1 MKQCAGLL
9 LLLVAAL
16 QPLPATAIDQAD
28 DLAWNVIR
36 ERLFNGENT
45 KAYRFEDDIRMQVNG
60 AETQQDSAV
69 FVKLVDELDQLLET
83 VDVTLVDKDANF
95 TLNVS
100 HHQEGMST
108 GTMHVTSGYR
118 MMSATLNLGFPGSYA
133 DDLSL
138 KHLYYHAI
146 RELTVL
152 YTPKNGTS
160 YYGGIFDASKADES
174 NFTDTDKAILR
185 LLYSADFYKNLR
197 AVTVATRGAPY
208 YLEMRY
214 KKQITTMLYAF
225 KALLLLFGFLFFL
238 SRESKRK
245 PNPNL
250 FQYLKQRVLILLLL
264 PFFFIFIR
272 TSGVISFLSVG
283 NLMALYAGQAGLI
296 ILCGVLVLVLQ
307 YYVEPLFLKRI
318 TPFWAKQVFVF
329 LSTSLAT
336 MLVPT
341 VFFALLR
348 LLFDSSSPLR
358 INPLSFWSQSS
369 TLVLLIVSLAALRVF
384 YNLITYRIQSLV
396 NQKDVE
402 IATMRALKNQAELN
416 ALHSRIN
423 PHFLYNALNS
433 IASLAHLDADKTE
446 SMALG
451 LSDLFRY
458 AINKEG
464 STYVTV
470 AEELEMVK
478 KYLDIEKTRFGKRL
492 AYDIKADESTRN
504 QQIPKFLIQ
513 PLVENAVKHGLSMM
527 KDKGVIVV
535 EVKQQQNDLL
545 LEVYDNGPDFPAEPV
560 GGYGLQNLHD
570 TLSLLYGNKASIN
583 WVNGTNKHIAVILK
597 HFFES

>member
-1 MKQCAGLL
+1 MKQCAFLL
-9 LLLVAAL
+9 LLLVAGL
-16 QPLPATAIDQAD
+16 QPLSATDIDQAD
-28 DLAWNVIR
+28 FLAWNIIR
-36 ERLFNGENT
+36 ERLFSGENT

-60 AETQQDSAV
+60 VETQQDSAV

-83 VDVTLVDKDANF
+83 VDVILVDKDPNF

-100 HHQEGMST
+100 KHQGGQST
-108 GTMHVTSGYR
+108 GTRRVTSGYKLV
-118 MMSATLNLGFPGSYA
+118 SVTLDLGFLGSYS

-138 KHLYYHAI
+138 KHLYYYTI

-152 YTPKNGTS
+152 YTPKYEMS
-160 YYGGIFDASKADES
+160 YYGGIFDASKADQS

-185 LLYSADFYKNLR
+185 LLYSNDFYKNLR
-197 AVTVATRGAPY
+197 AVTIATRSAPY

-214 KKQITTMLYAF
+214 KKQMTTLSYAF

-272 TSGVISFLSVG
+272 TSGVFSFLSVG
-283 NLMALYAGQAGLI
+283 SLLALYAGQAGLI
-296 ILCGVLVLVLQ
+296 ILCGVFVLVLL

-318 TPFWAKQVFVF
+318 TPFWGKQVFVY
-329 LSTSLAT
+329 LSTTLAT

-341 VFFALLR
+341 VFFALLT
-348 LLFDSSSPLR
+348 LLFDSSSPLN

-369 TLVLLIVSLAALRVF
+369 TLVLLIVLLAALRVF

-423 PHFLYNALNS
+423 PHFLYNALNA

-446 SMALG
+446 NMALG
-451 LSDLFRY
+451 LSALFRY

-478 KYLDIEKTRFGKRL
+478 KYLDIEKTRFGERL

-535 EVKQQQNDLL
+535 EVKQQQYDLL